1 MPKKKVDSQQGLRI
15 ELQESERD
23 MLRFYSTSA
32 AIKNVGIGVGAVALP
47 ACIIGAGVLVAAIFD
62 KGYDALAG
70 DMRNHIKESQNRT
83 EAEWAEEYQIY
94 VTRFKEQQAAQIDP
108 DIYTAVG
115 NVGFLYTLFG
125 GGPPAPDEEPL
136 SYEEWREKTH
146 PDRTISLVN
155 MLGNGMGRI
164 ITFGL

>member
-1 MPKKKVDSQQGLRI
+1 MPKKKVDSQQGIRL

-23 MLRFYSTSA
+23 MLRFYTTSA
-32 AIKNVGIGVGAVALP
+32 AVRNVAVGVGAVALP
-47 ACIIGAGVLVAAIFD
+47 ACIIGAGVLIAAIFD

-70 DMRNHIKESQNRT
+70 DIRNHIKESQNRT
-83 EAEWAEEYQIY
+83 EAEWADEYQNY
-94 VTRFKEQQAAQIDP
+94 VTRFRQQQEAGIDP
-108 DIYTAVG
+108 GAIGVGGMIYG
-115 NVGFLYTLFG
+115 WFG

-146 PDRTISLVN
+146 PDRQIGLIN

-164 ITFGL
+164 VTFGL